1 MTPEQT
7 LQVKTLVDRSDVFN
21 YVISHLRLQG
31 RTSIADGICKYRG
44 DRGTKCA
51 VGALMTDDEYNLWW
65 EDKHIFALIEN
76 KMLPDDLHRRL
87 EPHLSMLDDLQQ
99 FHDNYLLFNDNGS
112 FEKNSEAHI
121 DELRKKWSIV

>member
-21 YVISHLRLQG
+21 YVIGHLRLQG
-31 RTSIADGICKYRG
+31 RTSIAGGICKYRG

-51 VGALMTDDEYNLWW
+51 VGALMADDEYNPRW
-65 EDKHIFALIEN
+65 ENKRIYTLIEH

-87 EPHLSMLDDLQQ
+87 EPHLLMLNDLQHL
-99 FHDNYLLFNDNGS
+99 HDDYLFYNDNGS

>member
-1 MTPEQT
+1 MTPEQAH
-7 LQVKTLVDRSDVFN
+7 QVKTLVDRSDVFN

-51 VGALMTDDEYNLWW
+51 VGALMTDDEYSWRW
-65 EDKHIFALIEN
+65 ENEHIFTLIED

-87 EPHLSMLDDLQQ
+87 EPHLSMLIDLQRL
-99 FHDNYLLFNDNGS
+99 HDDYLCYNNGS
-112 FEKNSEAHI
+112 FTENSENRV